1 MATTRSAARRQAS
14 STTAVL
20 GQDSS
25 NVVSSNQG
33 DGITVHDLTSGE
45 EVLTYQKSFSRK
57 QENKTVIGNLT
68 GCAYSG
74 PREERRVVRNKRKK
88 GDGQCLGNGVVKR
101 RKQEIEPW
109 RMYSDEHIII
119 DHNTII
125 TRHYVRPYNKK
136 TVN

>member
-1 MATTRSAARRQAS
+1 
-14 STTAVL
+14 
-20 GQDSS
+20 
-25 NVVSSNQG
+25 
-33 DGITVHDLTSGE
+33 
-45 EVLTYQKSFSRK
+45 
-57 QENKTVIGNLT
+57 
-68 GCAYSG
+68 
-74 PREERRVVRNKRKK
+74 VVRNKRKK